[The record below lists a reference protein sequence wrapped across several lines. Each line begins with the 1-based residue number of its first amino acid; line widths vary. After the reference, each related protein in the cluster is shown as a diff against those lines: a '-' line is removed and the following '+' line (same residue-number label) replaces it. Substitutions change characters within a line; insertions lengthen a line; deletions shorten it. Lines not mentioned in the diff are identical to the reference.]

1 MSAGDFMG
9 VSSVFAELPG
19 RRRSSRSSPLQLVNP
34 RPVQPIPPTEPS
46 PHAPS
51 PERNSLRKRER
62 SAVPQEGAECRRG
75 LKHLSHVRSI
85 AKGFRG
91 EQDGQLSYPLSY
103 PHGHEDA
110 VALGSNMGKHPFEP
124 PSQILP
130 AECLQ
135 VEFGR
140 PAARSFAAK

>member
-46 PHAPS
+46 PQRTPGTEFVEEARAFGRTP
-51 PERNSLRKRER
+51 
-62 SAVPQEGAECRRG
+62 EGAECRRG